1 MPVLRSLLFNLY
13 YVASF
18 VLTPLVLWVC
28 LPLPRPYMQ
37 RGVRLWVR
45 SLNVGLEWIA
55 GLAYE
60 VRGLENVPEGA
71 AVFACKHQS
80 AWETTVFFV
89 LADDPAYV
97 LKKELLLIPFWGW
110 VLGRKCKAIGVDRA
124 GGIGALKRLVRDS
137 SAALDANRQVI
148 IFPEGTRMA
157 PGRTR
162 PYHPGIAA
170 IYAATEAPVVPVA
183 LNSGVFWGRRRF
195 LKRPGVITLEFLP
208 PVPRGLDRRAFL
220 TELQARIET
229 ASERLRAE
237 VEVKV
242 GAEST
247 GVRTRP

>member
-1 MPVLRSLLFNLY
+1 M
-13 YVASF
+13 A
-18 VLTPLVLWVC
+18 
-28 LPLPRPYMQ
+28 
-37 RGVRLWVR
+37 
-45 SLNVGLEWIA
+45 
-55 GLAYE
+55 
-60 VRGLENVPEGA
+60 
-71 AVFACKHQS
+71 
-80 AWETTVFFV
+80 
-89 LADDPAYV
+89 
-97 LKKELLLIPFWGW
+97 
-110 VLGRKCKAIGVDRA
+110 RKCKAIGVDRA

-137 SAALDANRQVI
+137 AAALDANRQVI
-148 IFPEGTRMA
+148 IFPEGSRMA
-157 PGRTR
+157 PGKTR
-162 PYHPGIAA
+162 PYYPGIAA

-237 VEVKV
+237 AEAKV

>member
-1 MPVLRSLLFNLY
+1 MLVLRSLLFNLY
-13 YVASF
+13 YFASF
-18 VLTPLVLWVC
+18 ILVPLVLWVY
-28 LPLPRPYMQ
+28 LLLPRAYMQ
-37 RGVRLWVR
+37 RGVRVWVNGLR
-45 SLNVGLEWIA
+45 LGLKGIVGLV
-55 GLAYE
+55 YE

-80 AWETTVFFV
+80 AWETTIFYI

-97 LKKELLLIPFWGW
+97 LKKELLFIPFWGW
-110 VLGRKCKAIGVDRA
+110 VARKCKAIGVDRA
-124 GGIGALKRLVRDS
+124 GGIGALKRLVRES

-237 VEVKV
+237 AEVKY
-242 GAEST
+242 GADSM

>member
-13 YVASF
+13 YFASF
-18 VLTPLVLWVC
+18 MLAPLVLWVY

-80 AWETTVFFV
+80 AWETTVFYV

-97 LKKELLLIPFWGW
+97 LKKELLFLPFWGW
-110 VLGRKCKAIGVDRA
+110 VARKCKAIGVDRA
-124 GGIGALKRLVRDS
+124 GGIGALKRLVRES
-137 SAALDANRQVI
+137 SAALDSNRQVI
-148 IFPEGTRMA
+148 IFPEGSRME

-162 PYHPGIAA
+162 PYYPGIAA
-170 IYAATEAPVVPVA
+170 IYADTEAPVVPVA

-208 PVPRGLDRRAFL
+208 PVPRGLDRHAFL
-220 TELQARIET
+220 TELQARIES
-229 ASERLRAE
+229 ASERLREEAE
-237 VEVKV
+237 IKYR
-242 GAEST
+242 AEST
-247 GVRTRP
+247 GARTRP

>member
-1 MPVLRSLLFNLY
+1 MPFLRSLLFNVY
-13 YVASF
+13 YFASF

-28 LPLPRPYMQ
+28 LPLPRPYMV

-45 SLNVGLEWIA
+45 SLNAGLEWIA

-97 LKKELLLIPFWGW
+97 LKKELLFIPFWGW
-110 VLGRKCKAIGVDRA
+110 VGRKCKAIGVDRA
-124 GGIGALKRLVRDS
+124 GGIGALKRLVRES

-237 VEVKV
+237 AEIKHR
-242 GAEST
+242 AEST

>member
-1 MPVLRSLLFNLY
+1 MLALRSLLFNLY

-18 VLTPLVLWVC
+18 MLTPLVLWVC
-28 LPLPRPYMQ
+28 LPLPRAYMQ

-45 SLNVGLEWIA
+45 SLNAGLKGIA
-55 GLAYE
+55 GLTYE

-80 AWETTVFFV
+80 AWETTVFYV
-89 LADDPAYV
+89 LADDPSYV
-97 LKKELLLIPFWGW
+97 LKKELLFLPFWGW
-110 VLGRKCKAIGVDRA
+110 VARKCKAIGVDRA

-148 IFPEGTRMA
+148 IFPEGSRMA
-157 PGRTR
+157 PGKTR
-162 PYHPGIAA
+162 PYYPGIAA

-220 TELQARIET
+220 SELQARIET

-237 VEVKV
+237 AEVKV
-242 GAEST
+242 GAQST
-247 GVRTRP
+247 GGRTVP